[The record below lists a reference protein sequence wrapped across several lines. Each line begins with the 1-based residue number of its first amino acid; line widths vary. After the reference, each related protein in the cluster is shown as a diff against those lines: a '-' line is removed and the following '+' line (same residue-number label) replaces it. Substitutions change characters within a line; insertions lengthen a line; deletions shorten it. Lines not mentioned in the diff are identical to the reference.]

1 MTETENGNG
10 KITYKALV
18 SIAMV
23 VILSLISVVFG
34 FLQHGQA
41 KADVKIEILQKD
53 KLDKEQYRCDMERIE
68 RKLDR
73 VIEKATQ

>member
-1 MTETENGNG
+1 MTGTENGNG
-10 KITYKALV
+10 KVTYKSLV
-18 SIAMV
+18 GIGVV
-23 VILSLISVVFG
+23 VILSLIGIVFG
-34 FLQHGQA
+34 FLQNGQA